1 MNFLI
6 DELIS
11 QGYLKTPRIVR
22 AFRKIDRADFV
33 RPEFLNSAYAN
44 APLPI
49 GEGQTIS
56 QPLTVAFMLELLQPK
71 PGDKILDVG
80 SGSGWTTALLA
91 EIVGRKG
98 RVLGIEIVPELRRF
112 GKENIKK
119 YFIAVEILGVNGSKG
134 YKKQAPYDK
143 ILVSAAAGKTP
154 AELKNQL
161 KIRGRLVIPVKNSI
175 WLIERLG
182 KNQFREKEHF
192 GFAFVPLVK
201 R

>member
-1 MNFLI
+1 MNFII

-161 KIRGRLVIPVKNSI
+161 KISGRLVIPVKNSI

-192 GFAFVPLVK
+192 VFAFVPLVK